1 MHFGTVVFPLIAQNG
16 VEERHFYDINNG
28 ITESGRLKE
37 QRWLSE
43 SSPELNVEINTG
55 KTKYKPAA
63 AISLPKTHVPVL
75 FSLKKKRKVTV
86 SAQFSEE
93 LKGKELSGVLC
104 GGNSGNLPTPSTQ
117 LKYFP
122 LFSLAP
128 LIKYWIYLPC
138 QCSGFMS

>member
-63 AISLPKTHVPVL
+63 AISMPKTHVPVL
-75 FSLKKKRKVTV
+75 FSFKKKKRKVTV

-93 LKGKELSGVLC
+93 LKGKLSGVLC
-104 GGNSGNLPTPSTQ
+104 VGGILATSPHPAPS
-117 LKYFP
+117 
-122 LFSLAP
+122 
-128 LIKYWIYLPC
+128 
-138 QCSGFMS
+138 